1 LEERNVKYFK
11 TLGLTCGA
19 LATLASSAAAEDV
32 VMAYSGS
39 LQDPAMVCSIQTVS
53 KEIAALLGG
62 EVEMHV
68 GGTGFASP
76 RNLYT
81 QLERGVTD
89 ISIMPL
95 AYTPGRFPLS
105 EIIGLPFVAS
115 DNTAA
120 AIAATTL
127 IPDYLADEYA
137 GTHPLAV
144 MTIPHY
150 QIHLRDDVPDL
161 TTGLEGLRI
170 RVTGETLSDTVRA
183 LGADIVA
190 VPIFQVYENMQKG
203 VFDGFALPNVPLAA
217 FKLAEV
223 SDYHVQVDIGMPV
236 LYFGLSNDFWDGL
249 SPEMQATITE
259 RYAGP
264 EAAERYTECFN
275 KQDAGALN
283 MAVKTGGTSRDA
295 TEAELAG
302 IAALA
307 APIVEAYLAK
317 TDDAGLD
324 ASGFYAAFSD
334 AVSALEA
341 SN

>member
-1 LEERNVKYFK
+1 MRNLKA
-11 TLGLTCGA
+11 LGLTCGA
-19 LATLASSAAAEDV
+19 LATLGTATFAEDV

-53 KEIAALLGG
+53 REIAELLDG

-89 ISIMPL
+89 ISVMPL

-105 EIIGLPFVAS
+105 EVIGLPFMAQ

-120 AIAATTL
+120 TIAATSL
-127 IPDYLADEYA
+127 IPDYLAEEYA
-137 GTHPLAV
+137 GTHPLAI

-150 QIHLRDDVPDL
+150 QIHLAEAVDDL
-161 TTGLEGLRI
+161 TTGLQGKRI
-170 RVTGETLSDTVRA
+170 RVTGATLSDTFRA

-203 VFDGFALPNVPLAA
+203 VFDGFVLPNVPLAA

-223 SDYHVQVDIGMPV
+223 SEYHIQVDIGMPV
-236 LYFGLSNDFWDGL
+236 LYFGLSDDFWDGL
-249 SPEMQATITE
+249 SPEIQKTITE
-259 RYAGP
+259 RYTGP
-264 EAAERYTECFN
+264 EAAARYVDCFN
-275 KQDAGALN
+275 QQDAGALN
-283 MAVKTGGTSRDA
+283 MSISAGGTTRDMTDAERVAIVEIVEPIIATYLAETDA
-295 TEAELAG
+295 T
-302 IAALA
+302 
-307 APIVEAYLAK
+307 
-317 TDDAGLD
+317 GLD
-324 ASGFYAAFSD
+324 ATGFHAAFAA
-334 AVSALEA
+334 AVAELE
-341 SN
+341 SVN

>member
-1 LEERNVKYFK
+1 MKHLK

-19 LATLASSAAAEDV
+19 LATLASAATAEDV

-53 KEIAALLGG
+53 REIAELLDG

-89 ISIMPL
+89 ISVMPL

-105 EIIGLPFVAS
+105 EIIGLPFVAK

-127 IPDYLADEYA
+127 IPDYLADEFA
-137 GTHPLAV
+137 GTHPLAI
-144 MTIPHY
+144 MTIPPY
-150 QIHLRDDVPDL
+150 QIHLRDDVQDL
-161 TTGLEGLRI
+161 TTGLAGKRI
-170 RVTGETLSDTVRA
+170 RVTGETLSDTIRA

-203 VFDGFALPNVPLAA
+203 VFDGFVLPNVPLAA

-223 SDYHVQVDIGMPV
+223 SDFHVQVDIGMPV
-236 LYFGLSNDFWDGL
+236 LYFGLSNDFWNGL
-249 SPEMQATITE
+249 TPEEQATITE
-259 RYAGP
+259 KYAGP
-264 EAAERYTECFN
+264 EAAARYTECFN
-275 KQDAGALN
+275 QQDAGALN
-283 MAVKTGGTSRDA
+283 MAVNTGGASRDA
-295 TEAELAG
+295 SEAELAG
-302 IAALA
+302 IAAVA
-307 APIVEAYLAK
+307 APIVEAYLAD
-317 TDDAGLD
+317 TDAAGLD
-324 ASGFYAAFSD
+324 ATGFYTAFSE
-334 AVSALEA
+334 AVAALEA